1 MVIHIIIVTYHNH
14 HRRALQVLLSVAPL
28 PTLPRSS
35 LGGEPAAIRVS
46 QSRIRIQSP
55 TTCEV
60 IRDKDT
66 EIEIMFVVRGLNAA
80 RNVVQKH
87 RFGGLIRSQYIYAN
101 TKGLCF
107 QTNLEAFYKESQQRF
122 KELEEKLEEAET
134 NTGKAK
140 EALEEAE
147 TNAGKAKET
156 LEEFRKKLAFL
167 EEWKLTMQ
175 PLESTEI
182 EKGLG
187 TFTHSRELKVG
198 RSGNGDEVPIV
209 TGTQSYIRIYSSPLH
224 LLDFTKDSR
233 T

>member
-1 MVIHIIIVTYHNH
+1 M
-14 HRRALQVLLSVAPL
+14 
-28 PTLPRSS
+28 
-35 LGGEPAAIRVS
+35 
-46 QSRIRIQSP
+46 IQSP

-134 NTGKAK
+134 N
-140 EALEEAE
+140 
-147 TNAGKAKET
+147 AGKAKET

-209 TGTQSYIRIYSSPLH
+209 TGIQSYIRIYSSPLH